1 MEALALALSTQT
13 PYRVVILDE
22 QMPGMGGLE
31 VVEHMRA
38 TPGLQDTPV
47 ILLNSA
53 DLSSTAERS
62 RVLRVTKYLVKP
74 VQPVELQVA
83 VATALATASPAHVNE
98 RRLPTVQGQRDSLE
112 ILVAEDNV
120 INQKL
125 AVALLSKMGHRVR
138 TATNGIEAVKALGEE
153 QYDLVF
159 MDVQMPELD
168 GFGATK
174 KIRELEAA
182 TGAHVSII
190 AMTAHAMAGDRERC
204 VAAGMDD
211 YLSKPISYK
220 AVEQVLKR
228 LRN

>member
-1 MEALALALSTQT
+1 
-13 PYRVVILDE
+13 
-22 QMPGMGGLE
+22 
-31 VVEHMRA
+31 
-38 TPGLQDTPV
+38 
-47 ILLNSA
+47 
-53 DLSSTAERS
+53 
-62 RVLRVTKYLVKP
+62 
-74 VQPVELQVA
+74 
-83 VATALATASPAHVNE
+83 
-98 RRLPTVQGQRDSLE
+98 
-112 ILVAEDNV
+112 LVAEDNV